1 MLLIDG
7 GLLEHRSVPSA
18 GRKRQSFPYEFGL
31 VIVVFRGVQL
41 GYYIFNLLSDYLI
54 ARFYIYMGSVEVLLA
69 QWVLGL

>member
-18 GRKRQSFPYEFGL
+18 YEFGL

-54 ARFYIYMGSVEVLLA
+54 ARFYIYMGSVEVLLT